1 MVRPS
6 SHIGEP
12 LRQLKAL
19 RGKDVATVCEGRVQS
34 GAEFVDRIAGLS
46 IGLRRTGLEPGE
58 RVSIAALNSEWYLE
72 WLLAVPCA
80 GGIIAPLNHR
90 WSVEEASEA
99 IREVGASMLVVDR
112 HCVGWC
118 VALRELCP
126 SLKWF
131 VYIGSGESPTDRTLM
146 TAESLM
152 HLAGDSPQLELIF
165 SPNWITLICFTSGTT
180 GRPKGVSLSHNA
192 LIVQSQAKIAEVG
205 YSSDDIYL
213 HVATLCHVGGI
224 SSALAIVMANGCH
237 ILLPKFEI
245 RAAFG
250 SIAQF
255 RVSAMIVVPSLVS
268 DMASYYHSTTRSSAD
283 ESAEDMRTFP
293 SMKTILNGAGGLS
306 QDQLKVMKDIFPS
319 AKIMSAYG
327 MTEACSS
334 MTFLLLH
341 NPEAKAAQECYDHF
355 AACNKTLNNQTLK
368 LSESWQTFHKGGVC
382 VGKPPPHVSI
392 RILAVN
398 EELTTLGR
406 ISKNFTS
413 MKIKGDDG
421 KQSSSTSWLPDIWDT
436 TRRRI
441 IGIGSSEQP
450 VLLEQDTHSNYEEGV
465 VTVGRVLT
473 RGPHVMEGYW
483 GRPEKTREALRTDG
497 WLDTGDVGWIDEA
510 GMLWLLGRQKDVI
523 KSGGENVYASEVERL
538 LVKHPAVSSASV
550 VGVPDQRLGEA
561 VTAMVRLERGW
572 EWADG
577 RPRSKDTTTQNS
589 VSESSLRI
597 HCQQQGLSRYKVPK
611 YILVQE
617 GEFPVTSTGKVK
629 KDSVRDM
636 AIAQLGSREVTSGTS
651 SLILKHSVPPD
662 GNLIRSRL

>member
-1 MVRPS
+1 MGRPS

-12 LRQLKAL
+12 LRQLRASK
-19 RGKDVATVCEGRVQS
+19 GTNVATVCEGRVQT
-34 GAEFVDRIAGLS
+34 GAGFVDRIAALSTGIRRAGLK
-46 IGLRRTGLEPGE
+46 PGD

-80 GGIIAPLNHR
+80 GCIIAPLNHR

-118 VALRELCP
+118 AALKKSCP
-126 SLKWF
+126 SLNWF
-131 VYIGSGESPTDRTLM
+131 VYIGSGESPVDRT
-146 TAESLM
+146 
-152 HLAGDSPQLELIF
+152 
-165 SPNWITLICFTSGTT
+165 WTT
-180 GRPKGVSLSHNA
+180 GRPKGVSLTHTA
-192 LIVQSQAKIAEVG
+192 LIVQSEAKLSEVG

-213 HVATLCHVGGI
+213 HAATLCHIGGI

-245 RAAFG
+245 RTAFS
-250 SIAQF
+250 SISQYG
-255 RVSAMIVVPSLVS
+255 VSAMIVVPSLVS
-268 DMASYYHSTTRSSAD
+268 DMASYYKNMSRSSQ
-283 ESAEDMRTFP
+283 DMRTFP
-293 SMKTILNGAGGLS
+293 SMRTILNGAGSLS
-306 QDQLKVMKDIFPS
+306 QDQLEVMKHIFPS
-319 AKIMSAYG
+319 CKIMSAYG

-341 NPEAKAAQECYDHF
+341 DPDVKATQEVYNYV
-355 AACNKTLNNQTLK
+355 AAANKTLK
-368 LSESWQTFHKGGVC
+368 VSEGWQTFLRGGVC

-392 RILAVN
+392 GILAMN
-398 EELTTLGR
+398 DESTTLGR

-413 MKIKGDDG
+413 MKVTGDENRP
-421 KQSSSTSWLPDIWDT
+421 SNLMSWLPDIWDT
-436 TRRRI
+436 ARRRLI
-441 IGIGSSEQP
+441 SVGSSQQQP
-450 VLLEQDTHSNYEEGV
+450 VLSEQEIHSDKHEGL

-483 GRPEKTREALRTDG
+483 GRPEKTMEALRADG
-497 WLDTGDVGWIDEA
+497 WLDTGDVGWIDGA

-550 VGVPDQRLGEA
+550 VGVPDQRLGES
-561 VTAMVRLERGW
+561 VTAMVRLELGW

-577 RPRSKDTTTQNS
+577 SSSNDTKATKS
-589 VSESSLRI
+589 LVSEWSLRF

-617 GEFPVTSTGKVK
+617 GPFPVTSTGKVK

-636 AIAQLGSREVTSGTS
+636 AIARLSSKEPRLSSREPTRTS
-651 SLILKHSVPPD
+651 SLFPEHSVQPD
-662 GNLIRSRL
+662 SIFIRSRL